1 MVGLD
6 YCSLGILPDNSE
18 ITNKFSLINP
28 KIGGLIIV
36 FEYLK
41 QMKVKRVCPPFPTI
55 FGWTSERKCKEVM
68 AGVLDVLKTV
78 TSS

>member
-28 KIGGLIIV
+28 KIGGLVIV

-41 QMKVKRVCPPFPTI
+41 QMKVKRVCPLFPTI
-55 FGWTSERKCKEVM
+55 FGWTSEKNARRLWLGYWM
-68 AGVLDVLKTV
+68 
-78 TSS
+78 S